1 MTVFIAVLNFLLST
15 IRLLYCAKNKRLMS
29 VIWFLIA
36 YFSFFFIPVSFESS
50 ITHYRGFSGD
60 SIIITKADIFKSILY
75 VFIFNSLFFLTE
87 WSVWKLIRIKINRDK
102 WVFNRKNRYL
112 RKLQFIYGLI
122 LIVSSIVYGITTQD
136 HSYKDFIEYT
146 GSNWGQVF
154 LMASAPLLSISA
166 LRKQYL
172 LAFLGVIPF
181 VFFAVKLHVR
191 SFALLSFI
199 PIVIIYTLQAIN
211 DRGSNGLKKVKKLL
225 FSMIMILS
233 LIGLSSWIIASKRG
247 DENFNILNVF
257 PDSGMPYGTVMVM
270 KLSDIHHV
278 RTGFDSIYLYG
289 LNLITPFRKVFQLP
303 PPEIIDPP
311 FVMSSLLDGIPKW
324 WKNNLHYPTLWY
336 SDAYLSFGMLG
347 LFFSV
352 FWGMVLVFWERL
364 LMKNIFIFSLLIP
377 YFSWHAYMLV
387 RGAISGA
394 VVPFSYSVYLVFLV
408 AMLSSFSKFRKNLF
422 E

>member
-1 MTVFIAVLNFLLST
+1 MTVFIAVLNFLLS
-15 IRLLYCAKNKRLMS
+15 ISRLLYCAKNKRLMS

-36 YFSFFFIPVSFESS
+36 YFSLFFIPVSFESS

-60 SIIITKADIFKSILY
+60 SIIITKSDIFKSILY
-75 VFIFNSLFFLTE
+75 VFIFNLLFFLTE
-87 WSVWKLIRIKINRDK
+87 WGLWKLIRIKRSRNK
-102 WVFNRKNRYL
+102 WIFNKKNIYL
-112 RKLQFIYGLI
+112 SKLQFIYGLM
-122 LIVSSIVYGITTQD
+122 LIFGSITYGITTQD
-136 HSYKDFIEYT
+136 HSYKDFIEYK

-166 LRKQYL
+166 LRKQYM
-172 LAFLGVIPF
+172 LAFLGTIPF
-181 VFFAVKLHVR
+181 IFFAAKLHIR

-199 PIVIIYTLQAIN
+199 PIVIIYIFQAIN
-211 DRGSNGLKKVKKLL
+211 DRNSNGLKKVKKLL
-225 FSMIMILS
+225 FATIMVLA
-233 LIGLSSWIIASKRG
+233 LIIFSSWIIASKRG
-247 DENFNILNVF
+247 DDNINILNVF
-257 PDSGMPYGTVMVM
+257 PDSGMPYGTVMIM
-270 KLSDIHHV
+270 KLSDVHHV
-278 RTGFDSIYLYG
+278 RTGFDSISLYG
-289 LNLITPFRKVFQLP
+289 VNLITPFRKIFQLS

-347 LFFSV
+347 LCFSV
-352 FWGMVLVFWERL
+352 FWGVILIFWEKL

-377 YFSWHAYMLV
+377 FYSWHAYMLV

-394 VVPFSYSVYLVFLV
+394 VVPFSYSVYFVFFV